1 MSVLLRL
8 RHTLTSLAIVT
19 IFAAAAPERA
29 DPALHFALARSAPA
43 AGASVETPA
52 EVRLWFTQEPQHETT
67 SIRVVEAQDAGVR
80 VGDVTQDPDD
90 PTSFAV
96 SLHGALPAG
105 SYTVSWRGMGADGHV
120 VRDTFEFTVV
130 GSP

>member
-1 MSVLLRL
+1 MNDLLR
-8 RHTLTSLAIVT
+8 RAATSVAIVT
-19 IFAAAAPERA
+19 CLAAVAPERA
-29 DPALHFALARSAPA
+29 DSALHFALARSAPS
-43 AGASVETPA
+43 AGASIEAPA
-52 EVRLWFTQEPQHETT
+52 EVRLWFTQEPQKGTT
-67 SIRVVEAQDAGVR
+67 SIRVVGAQDAGVR

-120 VRDTFEFTVV
+120 VRDTFAFTVV
-130 GSP
+130 GS